1 MLFQRYANPMIILDK
16 MIRAGRF
23 TEFVQEVLRIRN
35 QEMVDQARWEYWL
48 HRVFEMS
55 FQDYL
60 ATVDGTEEVLSD
72 DVMEATV
79 KDSMGI
85 INGFCPS

>member
-23 TEFVQEVLRIRN
+23 TEFVQEVMRSRN
-35 QEMVDQARWEYWL
+35 KEMIDKARWEFWL
-48 HRVFEMS
+48 HRVFEMT
-55 FQDYL
+55 FEEYL
-60 ATVDGTEEVLSD
+60 AKIDGTEEVLPG

-79 KDSMGI
+79 KDSLGI

>member
-1 MLFQRYANPMIILDK
+1 MVILDR
-16 MIRAGRF
+16 MIRARRF
-23 TEFVQEVLRIRN
+23 TEFVHEVMVIRNKEVL
-35 QEMVDQARWEYWL
+35 DQARWEYWL

-55 FQDYL
+55 FQEYL
-60 ATVDGTEEVLSD
+60 STVDSTEEFLSD
-72 DVMEATV
+72 DVMEETV